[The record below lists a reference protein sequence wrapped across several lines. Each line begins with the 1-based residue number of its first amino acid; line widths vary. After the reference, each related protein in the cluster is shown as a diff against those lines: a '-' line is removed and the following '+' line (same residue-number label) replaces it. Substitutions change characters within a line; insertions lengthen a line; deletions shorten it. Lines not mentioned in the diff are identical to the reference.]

1 MKKDGRPH
9 DDFKKF
15 YEDFFPGVYALMQ
28 RCTQEKDV
36 SWDLAQEAFLK
47 LYERWQEFDDIE
59 NAQAFIYTI
68 ARNLYANYYRREK
81 LKAEVY
87 ANLEV
92 DEIDDNN
99 YLKAVTSVETERILY
114 KAIDQLPPQTRT
126 IILMNLKEKNNTEI
140 AQDLGIS
147 VNTVKTLKKAAYKTL
162 RDLITKDYWW
172 IIFIKFY
179 C

>member
-59 NAQAFIYTI
+59 NAQAFVYTI

-99 YLKAVTSVETERILY
+99 YLKAAT
-114 KAIDQLPPQTRT
+114 
-126 IILMNLKEKNNTEI
+126 NC
-140 AQDLGIS
+140 
-147 VNTVKTLKKAAYKTL
+147 L
-162 RDLITKDYWW
+162 RRRAPLSS
-172 IIFIKFY
+172 
-179 C
+179 

>member
-36 SWDLAQEAFLK
+36 SWDLAQDAFLK

-59 NAQAFIYTI
+59 NAQAFVYTI

-126 IILMNLKEKNNTEI
+126 IILMNLKEKNKQRKN
-140 AQDLGIS
+140 
-147 VNTVKTLKKAAYKTL
+147 NH
-162 RDLITKDYWW
+162 
-172 IIFIKFY
+172 IFS
-179 C
+179 